1 MKIVSK
7 NIYKNLPGNLHNEIF
22 QVITENSNVKI
33 EKIISN
39 GQSSPPNFWYNQEL
53 NEFVILLKG
62 SAELLFE
69 NDEYVKMIP
78 GDYIIIP
85 SHKKHRVERTSETE
99 ETIWLA
105 IHY

>member
-7 NIYKNLPGNLHNEIF
+7 NIYKDLPENLHDEVF
-22 QVITENSNVKI
+22 QVIAENSNVKI

-39 GQSSPPNFWYNQEL
+39 GQSSPPNFWYNQER
-53 NEFVILLKG
+53 NEFVVLLKG

-69 NDEYVKMIP
+69 NDEHVKMLP

>member
-1 MKIVSK
+1 MEIVSK
-7 NIYKNLPGNLHNEIF
+7 NIYKDLPKNLSEEVF
-22 QVITENSNVKI
+22 QVIAENSNVKI

-39 GQSSPPNFWYNQEL
+39 GQSSPPNFWYDQEE

-62 SAELLFE
+62 ETELLFE
-69 NDEYVKMIP
+69 NDEHIKMLP

-85 SHKKHRVERTSETE
+85 SHKKHRVEKTSETE